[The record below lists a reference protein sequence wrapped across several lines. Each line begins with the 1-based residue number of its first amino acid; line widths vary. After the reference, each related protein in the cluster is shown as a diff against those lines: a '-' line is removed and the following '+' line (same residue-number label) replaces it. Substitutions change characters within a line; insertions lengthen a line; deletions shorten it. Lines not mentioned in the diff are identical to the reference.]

1 MEMRIRGTR
10 VASRVRK
17 IRSGNSS
24 RVRDTNSCSLNFFD
38 DSRILRLY
46 IDRLDSEGVT
56 IDDCTTVSRLVSD
69 SLDAEGF
76 SDQIRGRYNLE
87 VSSPGL
93 DRPLVKPVH
102 FQRFVGEV
110 VKAAAHVGVNGRKR
124 FKENS
129 YPPMKVAV
137 RLRLTARF
145 MNSHSITLQR
155 RGSFLSFEA
164 YAK

>member
-1 MEMRIRGTR
+1 MAHAWLQEVENSIGELLEG
-10 VASRVRK
+10 ASYELV
-17 IRSGNSS
+17 
-24 RVRDTNSCSLNFFD
+24 LAEFFD

-102 FQRFVGEV
+102 FQRFIGEV
-110 VKAAAHVGVNGRKR
+110 VKAAAHISVNGRKR
-124 FKENS
+124 FQGKLVSADENGCS
-129 YPPMKVAV
+129 IEVDGEVYDLAFDNIAK
-137 RLRLTARF
+137 ARIVPQF
-145 MNSHSITLQR
+145 
-155 RGSFLSFEA
+155 
-164 YAK
+164 

>member
-1 MEMRIRGTR
+1 MAHAWLQGLQESIGELLEGAGFEL
-10 VASRVRK
+10 VLAE
-17 IRSGNSS
+17 
-24 RVRDTNSCSLNFFD
+24 FFD

-93 DRPLVKPVH
+93 DRPLAKPEH
-102 FQRFVGEV
+102 FQRYVGEI
-110 VKAAAHVGVNGRKR
+110 VKATSHVAVLGRKR
-124 FKENS
+124 FQGELVGANEDGCTIE
-129 YPPMKVAV
+129 VD
-137 RLRLTARF
+137 
-145 MNSHSITLQR
+145 
-155 RGSFLSFEA
+155 GEA
-164 YAK
+164 YDLTFDNIAKARLVPQF

>member
-1 MEMRIRGTR
+1 MAHAWLQELQDSIGDLLEGAGFEL
-10 VASRVRK
+10 VLAE
-17 IRSGNSS
+17 
-24 RVRDTNSCSLNFFD
+24 FFD

-46 IDRLDSEGVT
+46 IDRLDAEGVT

-93 DRPLVKPVH
+93 DRPLANPLH

-110 VKAAAHVGVNGRKR
+110 VKATAHVGVNGRKR
-124 FKENS
+124 FQGK
-129 YPPMKVAV
+129 
-137 RLRLTARF
+137 LLTADE
-145 MNSHSITLQR
+145 NGCSIEVDGEVYELA
-155 RGSFLSFEA
+155 FDNI
-164 YAK
+164 AKARIVPQF

>member
-1 MEMRIRGTR
+1 MLAE
-10 VASRVRK
+10 
-17 IRSGNSS
+17 
-24 RVRDTNSCSLNFFD
+24 FFD

-124 FKENS
+124 FKES
-129 YPPMKVAV
+129 SSPPMKVAV

>member
-1 MEMRIRGTR
+1 MAHAWLQGLQESIGELLEGAGFEL
-10 VASRVRK
+10 VLAE
-17 IRSGNSS
+17 
-24 RVRDTNSCSLNFFD
+24 FFD

-46 IDRLDSEGVT
+46 IDRLDDEGVT

-93 DRPLVKPVH
+93 DRPLAKPEH

-110 VKAAAHVGVNGRKR
+110 VKATSHMAVSGRKR
-124 FKENS
+124 FQGELVSATEAGCSIEVDGEVYDLAFDNIAK
-129 YPPMKVAV
+129 A
-137 RLRLTARF
+137 RLVPQF
-145 MNSHSITLQR
+145 
-155 RGSFLSFEA
+155 
-164 YAK
+164 